1 MNLSYLHD
9 RLFDTPR
16 AQPVRNVWPKKC
28 NSYGGMIFDDVED
41 NFDDFEDFEDDFED
55 DFEHDFDDLEV
66 ERAFQ
71 VRSLR
76 K

>member
-1 MNLSYLHD
+1 
-9 RLFDTPR
+9 
-16 AQPVRNVWPKKC
+16 
-28 NSYGGMIFDDVED
+28 MIFDDVED